1 MRLTRMS
8 EIAIGALA
16 ICARKPN
23 GMVSTR
29 SIADQT
35 GTTKDHAAQIVAM
48 LVRNGYLASERGR
61 AGGLRLAVD
70 PEHIT
75 LGDVLRLTQPE
86 LSGPDDEHG
95 GNRPASS
102 HALDMIVEA
111 ASASFVRLM
120 GRFTIVDLI
129 AAPAIGRIACVD
141 CELVNPAVRREAK
154 TPFRSEPHPTF
165 PAHPALRAPSSSAA
179 SPPA

>member
-16 ICARKPN
+16 TCAEKPN
-23 GMVSTR
+23 SMVSTR
-29 SIADQT
+29 FIAEQT
-35 GTTKDHAAQIVAM
+35 GTTKDHAAQVVAM
-48 LVRNGYLASERGR
+48 LVRNGFIASERGR

-86 LSGPDDEHG
+86 LAGQDDARVR
-95 GNRPASS
+95 NRPSGS
-102 HALDMIVEA
+102 QALDMIVEA

-120 GRFTIVDLI
+120 GRFTIADLI
-129 AAPAIGRIACVD
+129 AAPATGRVACLD
-141 CELVNPAVRREAK
+141 CGLLNPAMRPKAE
-154 TPFRSEPHPTF
+154 TPLRSEPHISF
-165 PAHPALRAPSSSAA
+165 PAHPDLRPPSSSAV
-179 SPPA
+179 SLQT